1 MSRVDHLR
9 VEIYNDVAGKPYI
22 ILEGGTSASTGIPS
36 APAIEVKMWA
46 DTVEVV
52 DYRRAKE

>member
-1 MSRVDHLR
+1 MSRTDHLR

-22 ILEGGTSASTGIPS
+22 ILEASGRKGEDLS

-46 DTVEVV
+46 NSIEVV
-52 DYRRAKE
+52 DYRRKEK